1 MFLKHTLSSVLC
13 LGALLYIS
21 SCEGPKTNPSPAPDQ
36 IQRPDSNY
44 VVDGEFGTDTALNT
58 LLEVYRKEKDL
69 KMSKVLTKTKKGLTK
84 ERPQSAL
91 TNLMA
96 DVCLEEAKRNTNHAI
111 DFSIVNY
118 GGIRSSVPKG
128 DVTLEDVYK
137 LMPFDNALCLLEIHR
152 DSVMSMA
159 EYIVRRGGE
168 PISGIQLKIDG
179 ETLVDVTINNKPLQT
194 KESYWLA
201 TSDYLANG
209 GDRMSFLKNPINR
222 INTNLKVRDAL
233 IESFTRQEELNP
245 STEKRITYVNK

>member
-1 MFLKHTLSSVLC
+1 MLLKRTYSSILC

-21 SCEGPKTNPSPAPDQ
+21 SCTPPNNNTGTKNLTEP
-36 IQRPDSNY
+36 IDSNY
-44 VVDGEFGTDTALNT
+44 MIGSEFGTDTVLNT
-58 LLEVYRKEKDL
+58 LLEEYRTEKNH
-69 KMSKVLTKTKKGLTK
+69 KMSRVLTRTKKGLTK
-84 ERPQSAL
+84 ERPQSEL

-96 DVCLEEAKRNTNHAI
+96 DVCLEEGKTSSGKTV
-111 DFSIVNY
+111 DFSVVNY

-137 LMPFDNALCLLEIHR
+137 LMPFDNAICLLEIHR
-152 DSVMSMA
+152 DSVQSMA

-168 PISGIQLKIDG
+168 PISGVQLKVDG
-179 ETLVDVTINNKPLQT
+179 EKLVEVLVNKNPLNS

-209 GDRMSFLKNPINR
+209 GDKMVFLSNPINR

-233 IESFTRQEELNP
+233 IQSFERQSVLNP
-245 STEKRITYVNK
+245 SSEKRIIYVNK